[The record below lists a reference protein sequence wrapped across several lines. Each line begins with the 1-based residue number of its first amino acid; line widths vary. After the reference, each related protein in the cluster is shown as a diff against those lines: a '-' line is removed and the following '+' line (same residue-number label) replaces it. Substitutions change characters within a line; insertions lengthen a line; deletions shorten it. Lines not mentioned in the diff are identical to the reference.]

1 MIVKKHL
8 TSDKRLILAV
18 CDEEL
23 IGKKLEEGK
32 RQLDL
37 SVDFYR
43 GEPKDEAETVALIK
57 KAFSISAAGKKS
69 VGCCILAGVVEDEK
83 APELKGVPYLQILRF

>member
-23 IGKKLEEGK
+23 IGRRIVDGK

-37 SVDFYR
+37 SADFYK
-43 GEPKDEAETVALIK
+43 GEPKEEAETVSLMK
-57 KAFSISAAGKKS
+57 KAFSIDAAGKNS
-69 VGCCILAGVVEDEK
+69 VRCCILAGVVEDEK
-83 APELKGVPYLQILRF
+83 APALKGVPYLQVVRF